1 MKRALLL
8 LAAIAA
14 AVVPVQALHQAGH
27 LPPSGPAKVR
37 FAADFPH
44 LTDTEWEFPVGGFG
58 GIRRGTP
65 LKHVPVI
72 LVHGNTVDHADW
84 YPVRD
89 AFKKAGWTDQEVW
102 ALAYNGLGANAG
114 SYESQPNPERSEE
127 HTEMGGDGV
136 SRQTNND
143 TNVPDL
149 YAFIQAVRAYTG
161 SERFSIVSHSLGVT
175 LARKT
180 LKVHPELRADL
191 VTFVG
196 ISGANHGTSLC
207 APGTE
212 GVVMSCDEIAADTA
226 WLDALNGPDGADET
240 YGPAKWLTVYDSS
253 GMGDIAFLGPYAESP
268 NLKGSTAMTFPGTSH
283 NEADARDHRDLPRL
297 HRNRGKAFH
306 SCTFR
311 EDEQAVGSARARRE
325 PAVAAARPGQTAGN
339 GGRDRHDARLGSASR
354 RCVLDA
360 RPAARLGQEPLPD
373 NERAGSAQDDG
384 GRDDPGDQASRRSSI
399 SFIRDGDGRLRGGS
413 RWGR

>member
-1 MKRALLL
+1 MKRALLIL
-8 LAAIAA
+8 TAIAA
-14 AVVPVQALHQAGH
+14 AVAPVYATHQAGH

-44 LTDTEWEFPVGGFG
+44 LIDSEWEFAIGGFG
-58 GIRRGTP
+58 GIHRGAA

-72 LVHGNTVDHADW
+72 FVHGNTVDHADW

-102 ALAYNGLGANAG
+102 ALSYNGLGANAG
-114 SYESQPNPERSEE
+114 SYESQPNPERGEE

-149 YAFIQAVRAYTG
+149 YAFIQAVRSYTG

-175 LARKT
+175 VARKT

-191 VTFVG
+191 VAFVG

-212 GVVMSCDEIAADTA
+212 GVVMSCDEIAANTP
-226 WLDALNGPDGADET
+226 WLAALNGPDGADET

-253 GMGDIAFLGPYAESP
+253 GMGDIAFLGPYAASP

-283 NEADARDHRDLPRL
+283 NDMRLTPEIIAAYRGFIEAAEKPFAAVLSAKTSRPSSPR
-297 HRNRGKAFH
+297 G
-306 SCTFR
+306 
-311 EDEQAVGSARARRE
+311 
-325 PAVAAARPGQTAGN
+325 P
-339 GGRDRHDARLGSASR
+339 ASR
-354 RCVLDA
+354 RRAQPLGEDTLPGTGVATGTLPAMILLVLA
-360 RPAARLGQEPLPD
+360 VALSTRVL
-373 NERAGSAQDDG
+373 
-384 GRDDPGDQASRRSSI
+384 RR
-399 SFIRDGDGRLRGGS
+399 G
-413 RWGR
+413 